1 MTPTSPAQ
9 PRRVMLVDDDALVLG
24 IAGDLLHAGGYAVQ
38 LLMYPTLTVPTA
50 QQFRPDLIVLD
61 INMPVLSGRE
71 VLHSLKAFE
80 GIAHIPVIFLT
91 SKLTPRD
98 QVRAFLG
105 GAVDL
110 WTKPFEPEHVDRLT
124 DVFSM
129 LDQLDRG
136 KSLIP
141 AELQRYLLLEYFGRE
156 KSNGS
161 LVVNPGTPFEGR
173 AIVDHGAVSY
183 ARMGPLEGSAA
194 IDEML
199 SLQDGAWRWEDGVTT
214 IPVAAPAQ
222 KAVAPPGY
230 KARVLLVDDDPA
242 LRKLYGLQLERSGF
256 EVVSADHGEEGHR
269 LALEQNFD
277 MMVADLNM
285 PVLDGWGMLKLLK
298 GSARTRE
305 LPVLVLSAHDDY
317 RETLK
322 AARSG
327 AHDYLRKT
335 GHADELIKRVR
346 ILAQPRV
353 AAWET
358 LRTGQPLKRF
368 EVSSL
373 GAQWLLKTLGEQDCS
388 GLLEASDDW
397 GSYRIKVDRGHMVE
411 GLAEAGAKKATGV
424 HAISAFIVSRGAEGM
439 FTPFP
444 AGADEPE
451 GPWLV
456 EAVTE
461 ACESVATL
469 EQRITDDR
477 LKRATSFTVDPEL
490 ASLFDRVG
498 SAADLRILRAI
509 VEAKLEPAKLAA
521 HLDLPQ
527 DAIDA
532 GLKELVRRG
541 VVRV

>member
-1 MTPTSPAQ
+1 MTHPE

-24 IAGDLLHAGGYAVQ
+24 VAGDLLHAGGYAVQ

-50 QQFRPDLIVLD
+50 QQFKPDLIVLD
-61 INMPVLSGRE
+61 INMPVLNGRE

-80 GIAHIPVIFLT
+80 GIAGVPVIFLT
-91 SKLTPRD
+91 SQLSPRD
-98 QVRAFLG
+98 QVRAFLA

-110 WTKPFEPEHVDRLT
+110 WAKPFQPEHVDRLT
-124 DVFSM
+124 DIFDM
-129 LDQLDRG
+129 LDAIART
-136 KSLIP
+136 P
-141 AELQRYLLLEYFGRE
+141 AVPEREARRRLLLRFFVRE
-156 KSNGS
+156 KATGS

-173 AIVDHGAVSY
+173 AIFDRGLVTFAK
-183 ARMGPLEGSAA
+183 MGPLADEAA

-199 SLQDGAWRWEDGVTT
+199 SVEDGSWRWEANLTT
-214 IPVAAPAQ
+214 IPEGVRAAP
-222 KAVAPPGY
+222 PPPAGY
-230 KARVLLVDDDPA
+230 RPRVLLVDDDPA

-256 EVVSADHGEEGHR
+256 EVVSADNGEEGHR
-269 LALEQNFD
+269 LALEQPFD

-346 ILAQPRV
+346 SLAAPRV
-353 AAWET
+353 QMWES
-358 LRTGQPLKRF
+358 LRTGQPVKRF
-368 EVSSL
+368 EVQNV
-373 GAQWLLKTLGEQDCS
+373 GAQWLLRTIGEQDCT
-388 GLLEASDDW
+388 GMLEASDDW
-397 GSYRIKVDRGHMVE
+397 GSYRFKVDRGHLID
-411 GLAEAGAKKATGV
+411 GLAEAGAKKAVGLGAV
-424 HAISAFIVSRGAEGM
+424 SAFIVSRGAEAT
-439 FTPFP
+439 FVPFP
-444 AGADEPE
+444 PGADEPT

-461 ACESVATL
+461 ACKSVAAL
-469 EQRITDDR
+469 EQRITDER
-477 LKRATSFTVDPEL
+477 LKKAIAFQVDVEL
-490 ASLFDRVG
+490 ASLFERVG
-498 SAADLRILRAI
+498 SDADLKVLRAI
-509 VEAKLEPAKLAA
+509 VGQKVAPAQLAA
-521 HLDLPQ
+521 HLSMPQ
-527 DAIDA
+527 DAVDA

-541 VVRV
+541 VVKL

>member
-1 MTPTSPAQ
+1 MTPPQSAP

-24 IAGDLLHAGGYAVQ
+24 VAGDLLHAGGYAVQ
-38 LLMYPTLTVPTA
+38 LLMYPTLTVATA
-50 QQFRPDLIVLD
+50 QQFNPDLIILD

-80 GIAHIPVIFLT
+80 KIAHVPVIFLT
-91 SKLTPRD
+91 SELSPRD

-105 GAVDL
+105 GAVDV
-110 WTKPFEPEHVDRLT
+110 WSKPVQPEHVDRLGEI
-124 DVFSM
+124 FAM
-129 LDQLDRG
+129 LDAMERAPT
-136 KSLIP
+136 P
-141 AELQRYLLLEYFGRE
+141 APAQSQRQLLLKFFIRE
-156 KSNGS
+156 KSTGS
-161 LVVNPGTPFEGR
+161 LVVNPATPFEGR
-173 AIVDHGAVSY
+173 AIFDQGLVTH
-183 ARMGPLEGSAA
+183 ARMGPLEDEAA

-199 SLQDGAWRWEDGVTT
+199 SAEDGSWRWEAGVTT
-214 IPVAAPAQ
+214 LPSAPAQ
-222 KAVAPPGY
+222 KAAPSSGY
-230 KARVLLVDDDPA
+230 KPRVLLVDDDPA

-256 EVVSADHGEEGHR
+256 EVVAADHGEEGHR
-269 LALEQNFD
+269 LALESQFD

-335 GHADELIKRVR
+335 GHADELVKRVR
-346 ILAQPRV
+346 TLAAPRV
-353 AAWET
+353 AAWEE

-368 EVSSL
+368 EVSQV
-373 GAQWLLKTLGEQDCS
+373 GAQWLLRALGEQDCT
-388 GLLEASDDW
+388 GMLEASDDW
-397 GSYRIKVDRGHMVE
+397 GSYRMKVDRGHLVE
-411 GLAEAGAKKATGV
+411 GLAEAGAKKATGI
-424 HAISAFIVSRGAEGM
+424 HAVSAFIVSRGAEAS

-444 AGADEPE
+444 PGADEPQ

-461 ACESVATL
+461 SCNNVAAL
-469 EQRITDDR
+469 EQRITDER
-477 LKRATSFTVDPEL
+477 LKRATVFSVDPEL
-490 ASLFDRVG
+490 ASLFDRIG

-509 VEAKLEPAKLAA
+509 VEKKVDPSKLAS
-521 HLDLPQ
+521 HLELSQ
-527 DAIDA
+527 EAIDA

>member
-1 MTPTSPAQ
+1 MTPTQ
-9 PRRVMLVDDDALVLG
+9 PRRVMLVDDDALILG
-24 IAGDLLHAGGYAVQ
+24 VAGDLLHAGGYAVQ

-50 QQFRPDLIVLD
+50 QQFKPDLIVLD
-61 INMPVLSGRE
+61 VNMPVLNGRE

-80 GIAHIPVIFLT
+80 QIADVPVIFLT
-91 SKLTPRD
+91 SALSPRD
-98 QVRAFLG
+98 QVRAFLA
-105 GAVDL
+105 GAVDI
-110 WTKPFEPEHVDRLT
+110 WTKPFQPEHVDRLA
-124 DVFSM
+124 DIFDM
-129 LDQLDRG
+129 LAAMARLPPTTPREG
-136 KSLIP
+136 
-141 AELQRYLLLEYFGRE
+141 QRRLLLRFFIRE
-156 KSNGS
+156 KATGS

-173 AIVDHGAVSY
+173 AIFDQGLVTFAK
-183 ARMGPLEGSAA
+183 MGPLTDEAA

-199 SLQDGAWRWEDGVTT
+199 SVEDGSWRWESGLVTQPE
-214 IPVAAPAQ
+214 PVRAAPP
-222 KAVAPPGY
+222 VSTGY
-230 KARVLLVDDDPA
+230 RPRVLLVDDDPA

-256 EVVSADHGEEGHR
+256 EVVSADHGEDGHR
-269 LALEQNFD
+269 IALEQPFD

-346 ILAQPRV
+346 SLAAPRV
-353 AAWET
+353 AVWEA

-368 EVSSL
+368 EVSNV
-373 GAQWLLKTLGEQDCS
+373 GAQWLLRALGEQDCS

-397 GSYRIKVDRGHMVE
+397 GSYRVKVDRGHLVD
-411 GLAEAGAKKATGV
+411 GLAEAGAKKATGLQ
-424 HAISAFIVSRGAEGM
+424 AISAFIVSRGAEAT
-439 FTPFP
+439 FVPFP
-444 AGADEPE
+444 PGADEPS

-456 EAVTE
+456 EAVGE
-461 ACESVATL
+461 ACRQVAAL
-469 EQRITDDR
+469 EQRITDER
-477 LKRATSFTVDPEL
+477 LKKATAFTVDPEL

-498 SAADLRILRAI
+498 SDADLRILRAI
-509 VEAKLEPAKLAA
+509 VDQKVEPAKLAQ
-521 HLDLPQ
+521 HLAMPQ

>member
-1 MTPTSPAQ
+1 MTTQTPSP

-24 IAGDLLHAGGYAVQ
+24 VAGDLLHAGGYAVQ

-50 QQFRPDLIVLD
+50 QQFKPDLIVLD
-61 INMPVLSGRE
+61 INMPVLNGRE
-71 VLHSLKAFE
+71 VLHSLKAFDT
-80 GIAHIPVIFLT
+80 IRHVPVIFLT
-91 SKLTPRD
+91 SQLTPRD

-105 GAVDL
+105 GAVDV
-110 WTKPFEPEHVDRLT
+110 WSKPFQPEHVDRLGEIF
-124 DVFSM
+124 DM
-129 LDQLDRG
+129 LDEMERG
-136 KSLIP
+136 PTPSP
-141 AELQRYLLLEYFGRE
+141 AELQRQLLLKFFIRE
-156 KSNGS
+156 ESTGS

-173 AIVDHGAVSY
+173 AIFDKGRVSH
-183 ARMGPLEGSAA
+183 ARLGPLEDEAA

-199 SLQDGAWRWEDGVTT
+199 SLEAGSWRWEAGVTT
-214 IPVAAPAQ
+214 APAAAAATAAPSTSYR
-222 KAVAPPGY
+222 P
-230 KARVLLVDDDPA
+230 RVLLVDDDPS

-256 EVVSADHGEEGHR
+256 EVVAADHGEDGHR
-269 LALEQNFD
+269 LALEQSFD

-285 PVLDGWGMLKLLK
+285 PVLDGWGMLKLMK

-346 ILAQPRV
+346 ILAAPRV
-353 AAWET
+353 ETWEG
-358 LRTGQPLKRF
+358 LRTGQVLKRF
-368 EVSSL
+368 EVSNV
-373 GAQWLLKTLGEQDCS
+373 GAQWLLKALGEQDCT

-397 GSYRIKVDRGHMVE
+397 GSYQMKVDRGHLVE
-411 GLAEAGAKKATGV
+411 GLAEAGAKKATGL
-424 HAISAFIVSRGAEGM
+424 HAVSAFIVSRGAEAS

-444 AGADEPE
+444 PGSDEPQ

-461 ACESVATL
+461 SCNQVAAL
-469 EQRITDDR
+469 EQRITDER
-477 LKRATSFTVDPEL
+477 LRKATTFSVDPEL
-490 ASLFDRVG
+490 ASLFDRIG

-509 VEAKLEPAKLAA
+509 VEKKVEPAKLAA
-521 HLDLPQ
+521 HLSLPQ
-527 DAIDA
+527 EAIDA